1 MSYFSEA
8 MTGKRL
14 SRLNLPALRVPRG
27 VLVDS
32 VFWLIILPY
41 HALAGWPSESTA
53 ARFFIEIIVLAM
65 LREAAQRIW
74 VKRAT
79 SIIELLWGFLFCL
92 TVFSILGVGV
102 RFVGIGIAWLLVAVY
117 AALMLL
123 LNEPQSQD
131 SEQISDPQWDSAR
144 HRVGHAHVGLWQNQ
158 SPRHLIF
165 SVGGRKPA
173 VVVGQNFFL
182 QDPSVR
188 DFLFFHEL
196 GHLSLGHFRR
206 LGYYNIGLYATV
218 IVLSISAAALSDLKY
233 LGPGHWLPL
242 GHCFLCGFFMTWL
255 GWIAQRTESS
265 LRLRLEVEADRFAI
279 DHTGDQE
286 AARRFLAAYADHPL
300 ERGDANHDGRIVPA
314 TRRLELLGTPAN

>member
-1 MSYFSEA
+1 
-8 MTGKRL
+8 MTGKLL
-14 SRLNLPALRVPRG
+14 SRLDLAALRVPHG

-32 VFWLIILPY
+32 IFWLAILPY
-41 HALAGWPSESTA
+41 HTLAGSPSESTA
-53 ARFFIEIIVLAM
+53 ERFFIEIIALAM

-79 SIIELLWGFLFCL
+79 SNTELLWGFLFCL

-102 RFVGIGIAWLLVAVY
+102 RFVGIGIAWILVVIY
-117 AALMLL
+117 AALVLIL
-123 LNEPQSQD
+123 KEPQPQD
-131 SEQISDPQWDSAR
+131 SELISDPQWDTAL
-144 HRVGHAHVGLWQNQ
+144 HRVGHAHVDLWQNQ

-165 SVGGRKPA
+165 SVGGCKPA

-182 QDPSVR
+182 QAPSVR
-188 DFLFFHEL
+188 NFLFFHEL

-206 LGYYNIGLYATV
+206 LSFYNIGLYAAV

-255 GWIAQRTESS
+255 GWIAQRTEST

-286 AARRFLAAYADHPL
+286 AARSFLAAYTDHPH
-300 ERGDANHDGRIVPA
+300 ERGNANQDGRIGHA
-314 TRRLELLGTPAN
+314 KRRLNLLGTPQN